1 LIDPGIELEDC
12 QANFLEIREQTS
24 QGRSWHSQSSTEMG
38 DSRIDDDMYSKIR
51 TKVGNEIGEAG
62 QKV

>member
-1 LIDPGIELEDC
+1 
-12 QANFLEIREQTS
+12 
-24 QGRSWHSQSSTEMG
+24 MG